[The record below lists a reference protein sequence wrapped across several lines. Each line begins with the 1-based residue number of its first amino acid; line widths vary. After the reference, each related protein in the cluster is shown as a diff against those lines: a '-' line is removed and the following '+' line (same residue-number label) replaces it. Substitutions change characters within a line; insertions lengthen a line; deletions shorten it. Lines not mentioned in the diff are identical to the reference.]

1 MANFTASNLVAAQTT
16 LAEQFTKPEMR
27 EKVLPTVALGIK
39 NKNILVKGVED
50 LRTREDRAVYGYM
63 MKRQRRTPASQR
75 SATHTGPSGDS
86 VQQTFTWTT
95 YADSFQISLK
105 EMDNNIFTF
114 NEAMAQN
121 IKNCILNIH
130 AQIETDNIAALLAAK
145 NQIVKTTT
153 PVGSAVTWNAVNF
166 VHEISLAGYG
176 KQFTQLAKAVMTA
189 NYYNSGV
196 FDAVFDLSTFTNA
209 QYWMSQG
216 TGNAVNTAFQFT
228 GMEIAPSVE
237 LADANYPTGVALVM
251 QPGTFANIQWI
262 PKQNREGHG
271 DYMSYLGGY
280 GSIVD
285 PITNPGGIYSG
296 GLVFA
301 VHGYA
306 LRQDTSAT
314 NGVAQDDMMQF
325 EISVDNAFAISPFS
339 TANESVVYE
348 FGLVP

>member
-16 LAEQFTKPEMR
+16 LAEQFIKPDMR
-27 EKVLPTVALGIK
+27 EKVLPTVALGVK
-39 NKNILVKGVED
+39 NKNILVKGVEE

-63 MKRQRRTPASQR
+63 MKRQVRTPASQR

-86 VQQTFTWTT
+86 IQQPFTWVT

-114 NEAMAQN
+114 NQAMAQN

-130 AQIETDNIAALLAAK
+130 SQIESDNIAALLAAK
-145 NQIVKTTT
+145 NQIVKTTN
-153 PVGSAVTWNAVNF
+153 PVPGKATWNGTNF
-166 VHEISLAGYG
+166 VHEISQSLYG
-176 KQFTQLAKAVMTA
+176 KQFTQIAKSVMMA

-196 FDAVFDLSTFTNA
+196 FDAIFDLSTYTDANF
-209 QYWMSQG
+209 WMSQG
-216 TGNAVNTAFQFT
+216 SGNAVNTAFQFT

-237 LADANYPTGVALVM
+237 LSDSNYPNGVALVM
-251 QPGTFANIQWI
+251 EPGTFANIQWI
-262 PKQNREGHG
+262 PKQNREGYG
-271 DYMSYLGGY
+271 DYNSYLGGY

-314 NGVAQDDMMQF
+314 NGVAQDNMMQF
-325 EISVDNAFAISPFS
+325 EISIDNAFAISPFS

-348 FGLVP
+348 FGYTA